1 MHLEDIS
8 GTSLYAHIMTHVLRR
23 QKKKESLNSAL
34 LSFREGDT
42 VGFLRM
48 GKNLKMNK
56 NEGKDEKDENRS
68 YQVRMIRNLG
78 INEKGEGFIDR

>member
-1 MHLEDIS
+1 M
-8 GTSLYAHIMTHVLRR
+8 GSL
-23 QKKKESLNSAL
+23 
-34 LSFREGDT
+34 G
-42 VGFLRM
+42 M

-78 INEKGEGFIDR
+78 INEKDEGFIDR